1 MQNLD
6 QLTADTAAAIRK
18 IAVIADEVLLPALGQ
33 VYTNEARMDEL
44 HQEANRLR
52 RRASNEAIPGASRV
66 AAERRADELAAKR
79 VALAETNGDIRE
91 AVDELAATYRAICW
105 ARFYYVPAGHVH
117 RARCSTLRPTT
128 VRYSLPEYSG
138 ASDAEII
145 EAAGDVA
152 CTVCFADAPV
162 NPNRSTIRYAVEER
176 EAREAEAAERA
187 AKRKAAASAHIIDS
201 RGKVAYKTLRGL
213 TNELSSRVFYW
224 VTSAAEQ
231 HHEQNYVDG
240 VFGRFPFS
248 GSNEHRAKNAAGYLV
263 EVSELVTLAQDNGHD
278 VREYVAKAIIRHS
291 KGLDRDYF
299 TPAADLAL

>member
-6 QLTADTAAAIRK
+6 QLNADTAAAIRK

-33 VYTNEARMDEL
+33 VYAHEAYMDEL

-66 AAERRADELAAKR
+66 ASERRADELAAKR
-79 VALAETNGDIRE
+79 VALAEANADIRE
-91 AVDELAATYRAICW
+91 AVDELTMTYRAVRW

-117 RARCSTLRPTT
+117 RTHCSTLRPTT
-128 VRYSLPEYSG
+128 VRYGLPEYSG

-145 EAAGDVA
+145 EAAGDKA

-176 EAREAEAAERA
+176 EARAAEAAERA
-187 AKRKAAASAHIIDS
+187 SKREKAAAAHIIDS

-213 TNELSSRVFYW
+213 TNAISSEAFYW
-224 VTSAAEQ
+224 VMSAAEQ

-240 VFGRFPFS
+240 VFGRFPFT
-248 GSNEHRAKNAAGYLV
+248 GSNERRARNAADYRGKVEALV
-263 EVSELVTLAQDNGHD
+263 KLAQDNGHD
-278 VREYVAKAIIRHS
+278 VREYVAKAIARHS
-291 KGLDRDYF
+291 KALDRDYF